1 MRNNRGF
8 SIPEMLVSSTLLLI
22 IVITIYFLISS
33 TQATHMAEGR
43 KLDMNQASRAF
54 EQMVCDNIRSAGS
67 VLSLLHTP
75 TFVGSPVAFNGIY
88 PLNNTGF
95 PDGIILAS
103 GDPKGVTKTTG
114 DFLASTNPTSI
125 SVDSVVDPDD
135 PFKAVWQKDD
145 IGMVSRAEGYFIF
158 KVTVTPSTADTSL
171 NIRSTPVYYSGLLN
185 TANYNDLA
193 DEHNSDANKAGNAYT
208 YPVGCPVI
216 RLEYFNMFL
225 TKVEGG
231 SRILTLTTDT
241 EGVGDIFNA
250 VMTTTRGVPVFHNIE
265 DLQFEYVSSD
275 IPAELWASAAT
286 TGTVHTDPCA
296 SSSSTTCTDFMG
308 QFQSRNIGAVR
319 VYALFKTEEE
329 VNKPQGSGIEFAKPV
344 MGDAIALTIP
354 PGRFHYTY
362 MKYEVATRNY
372 LILY

>member
-1 MRNNRGF
+1 MKNNRGF
-8 SIPEMLVSSTLLLI
+8 SIPEMLVSSTILLI
-22 IVITIYFLISS
+22 IVIAIYFLISS

-43 KLDMNQASRAF
+43 KLDMNQAARAF

-75 TFVGSPVAFNGIY
+75 TFVGSPVPFNGIY
-88 PLNNTGF
+88 PLNNTTF

-103 GDPKGVTKTTG
+103 GDPKGVTKTTA
-114 DFLASTNPTSI
+114 DFVASTLPTSI

-135 PFKAVWQKDD
+135 PFKTAWVKDD
-145 IGMVSRAEGYFIF
+145 IGMVCRAEGYYIF
-158 KVTVTPSTADTSL
+158 KVTATPATTDTTL
-171 NIRSTPVYYSGLLN
+171 TIRATPVYYSGLLN

-193 DEHNSDANKAGNAYT
+193 DDHNSDANKKGNAYT
-208 YPVGCPVI
+208 YPIDCPVI

-225 TKVEGG
+225 TKVENGN
-231 SRILTLTTDT
+231 RVLTLTTDT
-241 EGVGDIFNA
+241 EGVADIFGA
-250 VMTTTRGVPVFHNIE
+250 AITTTRGVPVFHNIE

-275 IPAELWASAAT
+275 IPVELWASAAT
-286 TGTVHTDPCA
+286 TGTIHSDPCA
-296 SSSSTTCTDFMG
+296 SSSSTTCTDFIS
-308 QFQSRNIGAVR
+308 QFLNRNIGAVR
-319 VYALFKTEEE
+319 IYALFKTEEE
-329 VNKPQGSGIEFAKPV
+329 TNKPQGSGIEFGKPI
-344 MGDAIALTIP
+344 MGDAAAQTIP